1 MTSEEVTSGVQATA
15 PRRRRLSPETR
26 RESLLAAARDEFAD
40 TPYDEAS
47 VGAIAARAGASE
59 ALVYRYFQSKAAL
72 YARVVEDAI
81 ESLSQ
86 RQAAA
91 LALLPAGSHGN
102 ARLAA
107 TVSAYLDHIATH
119 PVGWSAPQ
127 RLSGSEPAEALAVRE
142 QARARYVAALTAEVG
157 EPHSAVTRF
166 AVAGYFGFL
175 EAACLNWVDAGCRD
189 HEREVLVAS
198 AAGALA
204 GALRR

>member
-1 MTSEEVTSGVQATA
+1 MTGELVTSSIQATA
-15 PRRRRLSPETR
+15 PGRRRLSPEAR
-26 RESLLAAARDEFAD
+26 RESLLAAARDEFVD

-59 ALVYRYFQSKAAL
+59 ALVYRYFQTKAAL

-91 LALLPAGSHGN
+91 LAVLPPDADAQ

-107 TVSAYLDHIATH
+107 TVLAYLDHIATH

-142 QARARYVAALTAEVG
+142 RARARYVAALTAQVG
-157 EPHSAVTRF
+157 EPQSAVTRF

-189 HEREVLVAS
+189 DERGALVAS

-204 GALRR
+204 GALGR

>member
-1 MTSEEVTSGVQATA
+1 MTGEQVTTSMQAGA

-26 RESLLAAARDEFAD
+26 RESLLAAARDEFANR
-40 TPYDEAS
+40 PYDEAS

-59 ALVYRYFQSKAAL
+59 ALVYRYFETKAAL

-86 RQAAA
+86 RQAEALAA
-91 LALLPAGSHGN
+91 LDSGADAE

-127 RLSGSEPAEALAVRE
+127 RLAGWEPAEALAVRE
-142 QARARYVAALTAEVG
+142 RARARYVAALTAQVG
-157 EPHSAVTRF
+157 EPQSAVTRF

-189 HEREVLVAS
+189 DEREVLVAS

-204 GALRR
+204 GALGR